1 MYRRAANTLRKAI
14 ARHEG
19 LFRAVVVGIVLTSLM
34 WLVFSTAFQ
43 YAVSSSP
50 FWDEFITLWSARRI
64 TEGSMSPVHWG
75 PGADALLF
83 RNLAALVLHVFGF
96 DVIVA
101 RVPSILISVATIPV
115 LFGVGKRMFSGPA
128 GLLASAVLVSAPQFL
143 IGGARA
149 RPYALLGLLTVLS
162 MFFFYRW
169 LVQHN
174 GDGEVPHHRGWGF
187 VACFVAAVFT
197 HLEAILLL
205 PGFALA
211 AIVSRGPMVFAR
223 RKVFLKFALCGL
235 AVTVALVFFLR
246 AETIPGAIP
255 VGQTVWSEVASIS
268 VGGKNLEVF
277 VKFFRKLPASA
288 GLLLLFLGGGGYLVW
303 DVIRQTVKGP
313 KAQSRLLGKS
323 RGAVGRPLWV
333 WEGGQNKGLALL
345 YLLLL
350 WVTGAIVFLLGPFW
364 GSETRYL
371 LFLFPLFALVV
382 GAISVRFVTF
392 ILHRLG
398 LGGHTTRRW
407 ANLGFVVVAV
417 GLMGASTFT
426 DGPRLPQEWGYDLA
440 FEHVGDRWRERDV
453 MVTVAPV
460 ACLVSHERCDYIA
473 FQQAY
478 ETYAVESEGQLVE
491 AVTGLPLIMTAEE
504 MEELLD
510 DHGRVWFVTDEG
522 RLISR
527 YDRDFVQL
535 IWDRMQLVAN
545 ERGAMVFLSSR
556 PRDLSLRHEV
566 DVVLEDKFQF
576 LGCDLNGRL
585 FAPGEEIE
593 LTLYWRGLDYAS
605 YFGTDYSVFVHLV
618 DEVGRLW
625 AQTDG
630 YPVGGLFPTSRW
642 RSTDVVIPDR
652 TSMSLPASIPPG
664 RYRLEVGMYLL
675 PTGERL
681 QVRDQSG
688 ERIGDR
694 VIVDYVK
701 VGETYDAQPSP
712 ANTLRVNL
720 GDSIRMLGYDLAAT
734 TIEPGE
740 NMSLTLHW
748 QALEEM
754 QHDYT
759 VFVHLVGQDGGIVS
773 QDDAQPDG
781 GFYPTSYWD
790 KGEVVRDE
798 HLLTVPPELG
808 VGEYELRVGMYT
820 LEDMHRLPVEGCG
833 ADQHWVV
840 LTRIGVGD
848 TSEPRGAG
856 GLEDA

>member
-1 MYRRAANTLRKAI
+1 MYRRAANRLTKAI
-14 ARHEG
+14 ARHEW
-19 LFRAVVVGIVLTSLM
+19 LFRTVVVVTVLTSLM
-34 WLVFSTAFQ
+34 WLVFFTGLQ

-64 TEGSMSPVHWG
+64 TEGAMSPVQWG

-101 RVPSILISVATIPV
+101 RVPSILMSVATIPV
-115 LFGVGKRMFSGPA
+115 IFFVGKRMFSGRA
-128 GLLASAVLVSAPQFL
+128 GLLASAIVVSAPQFL

-149 RPYALLGLLTVLS
+149 RPYALLLLLTVLS

-169 LVQHN
+169 LVHHD
-174 GDGEVPHHRGWGF
+174 GDGQVSHHRGWGF

-205 PGFALA
+205 PGFAVA
-211 AIVSRGPMVFAR
+211 ATVSRGPMVFAR
-223 RKVFLKFALCGL
+223 KKVLLKFALCVL
-235 AVTVALVFFLR
+235 AVVIALAFFLR

-255 VGQTVWSEVASIS
+255 LGQTVWSEVASIS
-268 VGGKNLEVF
+268 VGATNLDVF

-288 GLLLLFLGGGGYLVW
+288 GLLLLFLGGVGYLVW
-303 DVIRQTVKGP
+303 DVIRRTVKGP
-313 KAQSRLLGKS
+313 KAQSWLLGES
-323 RGAVGRPLWV
+323 RGPVGRPLGV
-333 WEGGQNKGLALL
+333 WKGGQNKGLALL

-350 WVTGAIVFLLGPFW
+350 WVTGAIVFLLGSIW
-364 GSETRYL
+364 GSETRYI
-371 LFLFPLFALVV
+371 LFLLPLFALVV
-382 GAISVRFVTF
+382 GATSVRLVTF

-398 LGGHTTRRW
+398 LGGHTTRWW
-407 ANLGFVVVAV
+407 ANLGFVVVAI

-491 AVTGLPLIMTAEE
+491 AVTGLPLIMTTEE
-504 MEELLD
+504 MGELLD

-522 RLISR
+522 RLLSR
-527 YDRDFVQL
+527 YNPDFVQL
-535 IWDRMQLVAN
+535 IWDRMHLVAN

-556 PRDLSLRHEV
+556 PRELSLRHEV
-566 DVVLEDKFQF
+566 DVVLEDKFHL
-576 LGCDLNGRL
+576 LGYHLNGR
-585 FAPGEEIE
+585 FFPPGEEIE

-618 DEVGRLW
+618 DAVGQLR

-630 YPVGGLFPTSRW
+630 HPVGGLYPTSRW
-642 RSTDVVIPDR
+642 RSTKVVIPDHR
-652 TSMSLPASIPPG
+652 SISVPTRIPPG

-688 ERIGDR
+688 EDIGDR

-701 VGETYDAQPSP
+701 VGETYDAEASP

-720 GDSIRMLGYDLAAT
+720 GDSITMLGYDLAAAT
-734 TIEPGE
+734 AGPGDSV
-740 NMSLTLHW
+740 SLTLYW
-748 QALEEM
+748 QAREEI

-773 QDDAQPDG
+773 QDDGQPDG

-798 HLLTVPPELG
+798 HVLTVPPVPG

-820 LEDMHRLPVEGCG
+820 VEDMQRLPVEGYA
-833 ADQHWVV
+833 ADQDWVDV
-840 LTRIGVGD
+840 TRISVHDEG
-848 TSEPRGAG
+848 S
-856 GLEDA
+856 